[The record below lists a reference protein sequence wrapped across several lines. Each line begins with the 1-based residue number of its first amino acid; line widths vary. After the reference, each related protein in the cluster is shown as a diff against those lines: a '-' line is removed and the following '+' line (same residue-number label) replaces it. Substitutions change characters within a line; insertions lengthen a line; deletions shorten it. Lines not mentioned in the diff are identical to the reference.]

1 MVYVSIQPVCSD
13 KIVSNPLASPSALC
27 VSSLPNALC
36 SPSVNIICVLP
47 VSHASTMYA
56 ISKIPVPLQ
65 TPISEKNTTIA
76 WQIKLLNSMNYDRVL
91 FVAANGGTLSPSA
104 TCPHTPSLVERTRIL
119 HVISFGEG
127 CGETQ
132 CPHREEMN
140 FTRSLRET
148 VNYTSIPWKTVN
160 YTPS

>member
-36 SPSVNIICVLP
+36 NPSVNIICVSP

-65 TPISEKNTTIA
+65 IPISEKNTTIA
-76 WQIKLLNSMNYDRVL
+76 WRIKPHNSLNYDRAL
-91 FVAANGGTLSPSA
+91 FVAAKWRRKR
-104 TCPHTPSLVERTRIL
+104 PHTPLPKRGHEFYMSSPLER
-119 HVISFGEG
+119 GMG
-127 CGETQ
+127 K
-132 CPHREEMN
+132 
-140 FTRSLRET
+140 RSVPTER
-148 VNYTSIPWKTVN
+148 K
-160 YTPS
+160 